1 LLEVTLTIRIDVLL
15 LSTCAA
21 LALVVGTPGCAR
33 RAAVTPPAA
42 PATAPPVATTP
53 EPPAPVE
60 PAAPIPPPTMDPAF
74 FGYDSHLLGESARTA
89 LDQVAKLLRD
99 HAEFEV
105 TIEGHCDERGTSEYN
120 LALGERRA
128 RAARQYLVMAG
139 VPIERVQ
146 IVTFG
151 EERPFQQGHDEA
163 AWANNRRAHF
173 VVQQATLSGGA
184 SD

>member
-1 LLEVTLTIRIDVLL
+1 MLEVTVTIRIDVLL
-15 LSTCAA
+15 LSTMAV

-33 RAAVTPPAA
+33 RAAVTPAA
-42 PATAPPVATTP
+42 PAEAPPIATTP

-60 PAAPIPPPTMDPAF
+60 PAAPIPPPEMDPAF
-74 FGYDSHLLGESARTA
+74 FGFDSWLLGESARAA
-89 LDQVAKLLRD
+89 LDQVAKLMRD

-105 TIEGHCDERGTSEYN
+105 TIEGHCDERGTTEYN

-128 RAARQYLVMAG
+128 RAAREYLVMAG
-139 VPIERVQ
+139 VASERVQ

-151 EERPFQQGHDEA
+151 EERPFQAGHDET
-163 AWANNRRAHF
+163 AWASNRRAHF